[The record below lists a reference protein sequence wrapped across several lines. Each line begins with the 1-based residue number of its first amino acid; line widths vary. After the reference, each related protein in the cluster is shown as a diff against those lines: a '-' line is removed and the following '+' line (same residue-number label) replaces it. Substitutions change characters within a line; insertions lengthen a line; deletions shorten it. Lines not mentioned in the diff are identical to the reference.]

1 VQLIGYGDSNI
12 IIAVRSRFRRL
23 CLTFPLGII
32 ARMKHLTRWL
42 SILIAISICGC
53 SGFRPSVSKG
63 RIVSAHEVAQFR
75 GGGSMSTLWYRGSD
89 ERYHYFA
96 HYVKVSTFYRV
107 RRSELQMPSEFPYK
121 SRDPVFIGDSPI
133 WKSL

>member
-1 VQLIGYGDSNI
+1 MKNF
-12 IIAVRSRFRRL
+12 SRL
-23 CLTFPLGII
+23 LPVLVPL
-32 ARMKHLTRWL
+32 L
-42 SILIAISICGC
+42 ICGC

-63 RIVSAHEVAQFR
+63 RVVSAHDVAQFR

-89 ERYHYFA
+89 EKYHYFA

-107 RRSELQMPSEFPYK
+107 PRSELQIPGEFPYK